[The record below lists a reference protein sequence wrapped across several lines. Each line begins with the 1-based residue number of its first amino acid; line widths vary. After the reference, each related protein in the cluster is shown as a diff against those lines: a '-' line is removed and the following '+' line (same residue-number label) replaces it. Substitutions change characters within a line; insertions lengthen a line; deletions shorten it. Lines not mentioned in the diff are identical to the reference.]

1 MHLLEIPEII
11 INLIKDRIYLLED
24 IKDRNTKNYLLIEIF

>member
-1 MHLLEIPEII
+1 MYLLKIPKII

-24 IKDRNTKNYLLIEIF
+24 IEEKNS